1 MTSTTGTSSAELG
14 GVSNQLAS
22 LVPTFDPATDDVLMY
37 QKRVELVLAA
47 WPKGRL
53 TELVTRL
60 ILGCKG
66 SAFEKLQIH
75 QQELLVGEEK
85 SVHRII
91 ELLGGQ
97 WGRIPLERQY
107 QDAERALYETQQRS
121 DETNDSYLARS
132 DVLWSKLLAR
142 KLSLEDLQAY
152 ILLRGSSLSS
162 DEKKK
167 VILDSEQS
175 GQLTVARVTEAIR
188 TLGANF
194 FMDMT
199 NQKKPNKAK
208 VYDQS
213 TLFTEA
219 EPEQSP
225 DMESAL
231 VANEDISEED
241 FIEQLLQEGDSDA
254 AFIQDFEGAASET
267 LQDDPEL
274 ATALTAYQQ
283 ARHRLSERFRNRGF
297 WPSRPF
303 QGSNKGKGFQSKSA
317 GKGKG
322 SSMWSNRPKK
332 TLQERIMSSTCRLC
346 NQRGHWKA
354 ECPLRSQ
361 GSGSQVNSNAGSS
374 QAPTT
379 MTIGESTVDS
389 LPLEFLNLPETS
401 MPPLEELP
409 ATLDLPSTVFLSFV
423 QGSAQ
428 PLLCYRGRILGKS
441 RKDSIN
447 RHQPTNKVIT
457 AKDRLRWHL
466 PRMNTGS
473 HEPMQLPDQKAF
485 RIACREMSADAKP
498 VKPSNE
504 NPQEHRECT

>member
-1 MTSTTGTSSAELG
+1 MSSTAGTSSAELG

-152 ILLRGSSLSS
+152 ILLRGSCLSS

-175 GQLTVARVTEAIR
+175 GQLTVSRVTEAIR
-188 TLGANF
+188 TLGASF

-199 NQKKPNKAK
+199 NQKKPSKAK

-225 DMESAL
+225 EMESAL
-231 VANEDISEED
+231 VANEDISEDD

-254 AFIQDFEGAASET
+254 AFVQDFEGAASET

-322 SSMWSNRPKK
+322 SSNWSNRPKK

-361 GSGSQVNSNAGSS
+361 GSGSHVNSNAGSS

-401 MPPLEELP
+401 MPSVEEF
-409 ATLDLPSTVFLSFV
+409 AGHFWI
-423 QGSAQ
+423 
-428 PLLCYRGRILGKS
+428 C
-441 RKDSIN
+441 
-447 RHQPTNKVIT
+447 HQ
-457 AKDRLRWHL
+457 
-466 PRMNTGS
+466 
-473 HEPMQLPDQKAF
+473 QF
-485 RIACREMSADAKP
+485 F
-498 VKPSNE
+498 
-504 NPQEHRECT
+504 